1 MADRKIYNATER
13 ARKASAPKRKRRTKA
28 EIAADEAKADKA
40 PATDEG

>member
-28 EIAADEAKADKA
+28 EIAADKAEADKA
-40 PATDEG
+40 ETSTED